1 MRVLRREDYE
11 NLAKE
16 AVAKM
21 VNNNVPLS
29 SSLVKI
35 ADSMGLNPDQI
46 RALVQVANTL
56 AHLDLFDRKTDGDK
70 VVSFSPADPDV
81 VIREVVTNGDNASKP
96 CSSASDKIPDF
107 FGPIP
112 AISTAEPAGT
122 DSTDSSALADVGNK
136 VITDML
142 RDPEPRRQQI
152 MIIKIRKVAEELK
165 QQKLAAR
172 IRYEEERDKLA
183 AEFAS
188 LYGPSFQEFEKDA
201 VDVHGADAIPLLSEL
216 RRMLR
221 LPQIKVAVYEKT
233 ARLVDSDTPTMR
245 SFSRMKSL
253 AEEEKAYAAG
263 LTLLEREVGGVL

>member
-11 NLAKE
+11 SLAKE

-81 VIREVVTNGDNASKP
+81 VIREVVTSGDDAPSP
-96 CSSASDKIPDF
+96 CSDGDSKIQDF
-107 FGPIP
+107 FGSIP
-112 AISTAEPAGT
+112 VSEPTGVSAT
-122 DSTDSSALADVGNK
+122 DPSALADVGSK
-136 VITDML
+136 VTTDML
-142 RDPEPRRQQI
+142 RDHEPRRQQI

-183 AEFAS
+183 SEFAS

-221 LPQIKVAVYEKT
+221 MPQIKVAVYEKT

-245 SFSRMKSL
+245 SFSHMKSL
-253 AEEEKAYAAG
+253 AEEEKACAAG

>member
-11 NLAKE
+11 SLAKE

-21 VNNNVPLS
+21 VNSNVPLA

-81 VIREVVTNGDNASKP
+81 VIREVVTSGDGAPSP
-96 CSSASDKIPDF
+96 CSSMDDKIQDF
-107 FGPIP
+107 FGSIP
-112 AISTAEPAGT
+112 VSEPEGAN
-122 DSTDSSALADVGNK
+122 STDPSALADVGNK
-136 VITDML
+136 VISDML
-142 RDPEPRRQQI
+142 KDPEPRRQQI

-172 IRYEEERDKLA
+172 ILYEEERDKLA
-183 AEFAS
+183 TEFAC
-188 LYGPSFQEFEKDA
+188 LYGPNFQEFEKDA
-201 VDVHGADAIPLLSEL
+201 VDTHGADAIPLLSEL
-216 RRMLR
+216 RSMLR

-233 ARLVDSDTPTMR
+233 ARLVDTGTPTMQ
-245 SFSRMKSL
+245 SFNRMRSL

-263 LTLLEREVGGVL
+263 LTLLQSEVGGVL